1 MGQNKVKVIIKKV
14 SKDAD
19 KGYLRLSIREN
30 NKTTLKNIK
39 LPPIEIK
46 FWNPLKQVVKSS
58 FYQYKHYNE
67 EINKAVEELKINN
80 EIIVPKSKLLFIE
93 SCRVILENK
102 YKKLST
108 KLRYNTILRS
118 FENFI
123 KFNYGVND
131 IPIYSLN
138 PSFFDEYVNYITKQQ
153 MSGQNNIKL
162 SISVIK
168 SFLKKL
174 EKSNDL
180 SLPPNFYAK
189 IVVLK
194 SLPKKKKILP
204 KDNFFNILNTLVED
218 KILEQT
224 RQIFLF
230 QTFASGLRFSDV
242 STLRFSDF
250 LIDIN
255 KGIPE
260 IRFIKYQRKTG
271 KIINTLVSFRGVKL
285 LANFLPLD
293 GLTADEQNKLK
304 YYVSTGNP
312 LNDNSKGIIQ
322 DLNEVKYTLNVNLE
336 NDIIKRHFFNR
347 EITVS
352 VKDLTPLA
360 ENHTKA
366 LIFKYKNKGL
376 DDVTI
381 DNLVLSDENLSYFK
395 SLIEFVKKRVKEKI
409 DDIKENELN
418 LNLDFYKIIAKI
430 LRDCKEN
437 RPLDFVFP
445 LLRSSD
451 FIDIISGDGF
461 SNVNLRQQLIMKK
474 TLDNFNLNLSRLC
487 DELKIPK
494 ISTHYARNAFGSLL
508 VDLKGINIDMYSLR
522 EAMGHSSVTQT
533 ENYLH
538 SLSNGGKDDLGKL
551 LSDNT

>member
-1 MGQNKVKVIIKKV
+1 MGQKKVKVILKKV
-14 SKDAD
+14 SKDD
-19 KGYLRLSIREN
+19 EKGYLRISIREN
-30 NKTTLKNIK
+30 NKTTIKNIK

-46 FWNPLKQVVKSS
+46 YWNPLKQVVKSTFS
-58 FYQYKHYNE
+58 EYRVYNE
-67 EINKAVEELKINN
+67 EIIKALEELKTNN
-80 EIIVPKSKLLFIE
+80 EVSVTKSKLLFIE
-93 SCRVILENK
+93 SCRDILENK

-123 KFNYGVND
+123 KFNYSVDD
-131 IPIYSLN
+131 IPIYNLN
-138 PSFFDEYVNYITKQQ
+138 PLFFDEYVKYITEQQ
-153 MSGQNNIKL
+153 ISGQNNIKL

-180 SLPPNFYAK
+180 CLPPNFYDK

-204 KDNFFNILNTLVED
+204 KEDFFHILNTPIKD

-250 LIDIN
+250 SIDSN
-255 KGIPE
+255 KGTPE
-260 IRFIKYQRKTG
+260 IRFVKYQRKTG
-271 KIINTLVSFRGVKL
+271 KIINTLVSFRSVKL

-322 DLNEVKYTLNVNLE
+322 DLNDIKYTLNVNLE
-336 NDIIKRHFFNR
+336 NDIIKRHFFTR
-347 EITVS
+347 EINVS
-352 VKDLTPLA
+352 VEDLTPLA

-366 LIFKYKNKGL
+366 LIFKYKNQGL

-381 DNLVLSDENLSYFK
+381 DNLVSKDENLSYFK
-395 SLIEFVKKRVKEKI
+395 LLIEFVKKRVKEKI
-409 DDIKENELN
+409 EDIRENELN

-451 FIDIISGDGF
+451 FKDIISGDGF

-522 EAMGHSSVTQT
+522 EAMGHSSVAQT

>member
-1 MGQNKVKVIIKKV
+1 MGQKKVKVILKKV
-14 SKDAD
+14 SKDD
-19 KGYLRLSIREN
+19 EKGYLRISIREN
-30 NKTTLKNIK
+30 KKTTIKNIK

-46 FWNPLKQVVKSS
+46 YWNPLKQVVKSTFS
-58 FYQYKHYNE
+58 EYRVYNE
-67 EINKAVEELKINN
+67 EINNALEELKTNN
-80 EIIVPKSKLLFIE
+80 EVSVTKSKLLFIE
-93 SCRVILENK
+93 SCRDILENK

-123 KFNYGVND
+123 KFNYSVDD
-131 IPIYSLN
+131 IPIYNLN
-138 PSFFDEYVNYITKQQ
+138 PLFFDEYVTYIINQKI
-153 MSGQNNIKL
+153 SGQNNIRL

-180 SLPPNFYAK
+180 NLPPNFYDK

-204 KDNFFNILNTLVED
+204 KDDFFKILNTSVED

-230 QTFASGLRFSDV
+230 QTFASGLRHSDV

-250 LIDIN
+250 LIDNN

-260 IRFIKYQRKTG
+260 IRFVKVQKKTS
-271 KIINTLVSFRGVKL
+271 KIISTMVSYRAVKL
-285 LANFLPLD
+285 LANFLPVD
-293 GLTADEQNKLK
+293 GLTSDEQNKLK

-312 LNDNSKGIIQ
+312 LNDNKGIIQ
-322 DLNEVKYTLNVNLE
+322 DLNDIKYTVNVNLE

-347 EITVS
+347 EITAS
-352 VKDLTPLA
+352 VNDLTPLA

-366 LIFKYKNKGL
+366 LIFKYKNQGL

-381 DNLVLSDENLSYFK
+381 DLLISRDENLSYFK
-395 SLIEFVKKRVKEKI
+395 LLIEFVKKRVKEKI
-409 DDIKENELN
+409 EDIKENELN

-445 LLRSSD
+445 LLRSID
-451 FIDIISGDGF
+451 FKDIISGDGF

-522 EAMGHSSVTQT
+522 EAMGHTSVTQT

>member
-1 MGQNKVKVIIKKV
+1 V
-14 SKDAD
+14 
-19 KGYLRLSIREN
+19 
-30 NKTTLKNIK
+30 
-39 LPPIEIK
+39 
-46 FWNPLKQVVKSS
+46 
-58 FYQYKHYNE
+58 
-67 EINKAVEELKINN
+67 
-80 EIIVPKSKLLFIE
+80 
-93 SCRVILENK
+93 
-102 YKKLST
+102 
-108 KLRYNTILRS
+108 
-118 FENFI
+118 
-123 KFNYGVND
+123 
-131 IPIYSLN
+131 
-138 PSFFDEYVNYITKQQ
+138 
-153 MSGQNNIKL
+153 
-162 SISVIK
+162 
-168 SFLKKL
+168 
-174 EKSNDL
+174 
-180 SLPPNFYAK
+180 
-189 IVVLK
+189 
-194 SLPKKKKILP
+194 
-204 KDNFFNILNTLVED
+204 
-218 KILEQT
+218 
-224 RQIFLF
+224 
-230 QTFASGLRFSDV
+230 
-242 STLRFSDF
+242 
-250 LIDIN
+250 
-255 KGIPE
+255 
-260 IRFIKYQRKTG
+260 KYQRKTG

-474 TLDNFNLNLSRLC
+474 TLDNFNLNLSRLS
-487 DELKIPK
+487 DKLKIPK

>member
-1 MGQNKVKVIIKKV
+1 MGQKKVKVILKKV
-14 SKDAD
+14 SKDD
-19 KGYLRLSIREN
+19 EKGYLRISIREN
-30 NKTTLKNIK
+30 NKTTIKNIK

-46 FWNPLKQVVKSS
+46 YWNPLKQVVKSTFS
-58 FYQYKHYNE
+58 QYKLYNE
-67 EINKAVEELKINN
+67 EINKALLELNTNN
-80 EIIVPKSKLLFIE
+80 EVSVTKSKLLFIE
-93 SCRVILENK
+93 SCRYILENK

-123 KFNYGVND
+123 KFNYSVDD
-131 IPIYSLN
+131 IPIYNLN
-138 PSFFDEYVNYITKQQ
+138 PLFFDEYVKYITEQQ
-153 MSGQNNIKL
+153 ISGQNNIKL

-180 SLPPNFYAK
+180 CLPPNFYDK

-204 KDNFFNILNTLVED
+204 KEDFFHILNTPVED

-250 LIDIN
+250 SIDSN

-260 IRFIKYQRKTG
+260 IRFVKYQRKTG
-271 KIINTLVSFRGVKL
+271 KIISTMVSYRAVKL
-285 LANFLPLD
+285 LANFLPVD
-293 GLTADEQNKLK
+293 GLTSDEQNKLK

-312 LNDNSKGIIQ
+312 LNDNKGIIQ
-322 DLNEVKYTLNVNLE
+322 DLNDIKYTVNVNLE

-347 EITVS
+347 EITAS
-352 VKDLTPLA
+352 VNDLTPLA

-366 LIFKYKNKGL
+366 LIFKYKNQGL

-381 DNLVLSDENLSYFK
+381 DNLVSKDENLSYFK
-395 SLIEFVKKRVKEKI
+395 LLIEFVKKRVKEKI
-409 DDIKENELN
+409 EDIKENELN

-451 FIDIISGDGF
+451 FKDIISGDGF
-461 SNVNLRQQLIMKK
+461 SFVNLKQQIIMKR
-474 TLDNFNLNLSRLC
+474 TLENFNNNLNILSNL
-487 DELKIPK
+487 LKITK

-522 EAMGHSSVTQT
+522 EAMGHSSVAQT

-538 SLSNGGKDDLGKL
+538 SLSNEGKDDLGKL

>member
-1 MGQNKVKVIIKKV
+1 MGQKKVKVILKKV
-14 SKDAD
+14 SKDD
-19 KGYLRLSIREN
+19 EKGYLRISIREN
-30 NKTTLKNIK
+30 NKTTIKNIK

-46 FWNPLKQVVKSS
+46 YWNPLKQVVKSTFS
-58 FYQYKHYNE
+58 QYKLYNE
-67 EINKAVEELKINN
+67 EINKALLELNTNN
-80 EIIVPKSKLLFIE
+80 EVIVTKSKLLFIE
-93 SCRVILENK
+93 SCRDILENK

-123 KFNYGVND
+123 KFNYSVDD
-131 IPIYSLN
+131 IPIYILN
-138 PSFFDEYVNYITKQQ
+138 PLFFDEYVNYITKQQ
-153 MSGQNNIKL
+153 ISGQNNIKH

-180 SLPPNFYAK
+180 NLPPNFYDK

-204 KDNFFNILNTLVED
+204 KEDFFHILNTSVED

-250 LIDIN
+250 SIDSN
-255 KGIPE
+255 KGTPE
-260 IRFIKYQRKTG
+260 IRFVKYQRKTG
-271 KIINTLVSFRGVKL
+271 KIINTLVSFRSVKL

-322 DLNEVKYTLNVNLE
+322 DLNDIKYTLNVNLE
-336 NDIIKRHFFNR
+336 NDIIKRHFFTR
-347 EITVS
+347 EINVS
-352 VKDLTPLA
+352 VEDLTPLA

-366 LIFKYKNKGL
+366 LIFKYKNQGL

-381 DNLVLSDENLSYFK
+381 DNLVSKDENLSYFK
-395 SLIEFVKKRVKEKI
+395 LLIEFVKKRVKEKI
-409 DDIKENELN
+409 EDIKENELN

-451 FIDIISGDGF
+451 FKDIISGDGF

-508 VDLKGINIDMYSLR
+508 VDLKGINIDMYSLK
-522 EAMGHSSVTQT
+522 EAMGHSSVAQT

-538 SLSNGGKDDLGKL
+538 SLSNDGKDDLGKI

>member
-1 MGQNKVKVIIKKV
+1 MGQKKVKVILKKV
-14 SKDAD
+14 SKDD
-19 KGYLRLSIREN
+19 EKGYLRISIREN
-30 NKTTLKNIK
+30 NQTSIKNIK
-39 LPPIEIK
+39 LPPIDIK
-46 FWNPLKQVVKSS
+46 FWNPLKQVVKSTFS
-58 FYQYKHYNE
+58 QYKLYNE
-67 EINKAVEELKINN
+67 EINKALLELNTNN
-80 EIIVPKSKLLFIE
+80 EVIVTKSKLLFIE
-93 SCRVILENK
+93 SCRDILMNK

-123 KFNYGVND
+123 KFKYGEDD
-131 IPIYSLN
+131 IPIININ
-138 PSFFDEYVNYITKQQ
+138 PLFFDEYVNYITKQQ
-153 MSGQNNIKL
+153 ISGQNNIKL

-180 SLPPNFYAK
+180 CLPPNFYDK

-204 KDNFFNILNTLVED
+204 KEDFFHILNTPVED

-250 LIDIN
+250 SIDKN

-260 IRFIKYQRKTG
+260 IRFVKYQRKTG

-285 LANFLPLD
+285 LANFLPVY
-293 GLTADEQNKLK
+293 GLAADEQNKLK
-304 YYVSTGNP
+304 YYVNTGNP
-312 LNDNSKGIIQ
+312 LNVNNKGIIQ
-322 DLNEVKYTLNVNLE
+322 DLNEIKYTLIVNLD
-336 NDIIKRHFFNR
+336 NDIINRHFFHK

-352 VKDLTPLA
+352 VKDLTPMA
-360 ENHTKA
+360 EMHTKA
-366 LIFKYKNKGL
+366 LIYKYQNQGL

-381 DNLVLSDENLSYFK
+381 DNLVSSDENLLYFK
-395 SLIEFVKKRVKEKI
+395 SLIEYVKKKVQEKI

-430 LRDCKEN
+430 LRDCKDN

-445 LLRSSD
+445 LLKSYD
-451 FIDIISGDGF
+451 FKDILSGDGF

-522 EAMGHSSVTQT
+522 EAMGHSSVAQT